1 MKQARSLLAGGESFA
16 LSIYC
21 GGLAVESL
29 LRAFRW
35 VEDDSFEGRHD
46 LNDLLKASQL
56 LRIDD
61 EYLRGRRASEEEVRQ
76 SNLIIRGAL
85 IEVASRWHNNLRF
98 ASEAT
103 MVAYLKQTG
112 NTQGV
117 RGNPLK
123 KNAQVLIEASQIIV
137 SRGEILWTSRRR

>member
-1 MKQARSLLAGGESFA
+1 
-16 LSIYC
+16 
-21 GGLAVESL
+21 
-29 LRAFRW
+29 
-35 VEDDSFEGRHD
+35 
-46 LNDLLKASQL
+46 
-56 LRIDD
+56 
-61 EYLRGRRASEEEVRQ
+61 
-76 SNLIIRGAL
+76 
-85 IEVASRWHNNLRF
+85 
-98 ASEAT
+98 